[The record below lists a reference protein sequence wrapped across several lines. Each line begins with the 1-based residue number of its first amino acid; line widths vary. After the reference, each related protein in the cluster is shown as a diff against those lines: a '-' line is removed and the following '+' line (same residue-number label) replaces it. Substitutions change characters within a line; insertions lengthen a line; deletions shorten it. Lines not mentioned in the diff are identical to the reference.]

1 MTLQEI
7 TISGAYLVL
16 HKVFPDQRGIF
27 REWFKSDEIT
37 TIDKD
42 FVVRQANYSN
52 SKRLVIRGIHYS
64 LAPEGQAKIVTCTS
78 GAIIDVVID
87 LRVGSPTYL
96 KVEYVE
102 LSEDSGRVIYIPTG
116 VGHGFMVRSESASI
130 AYLTSS
136 GYAPAYEKSI
146 CPTDPALGIEWQI
159 PANETAIL
167 SNQDLGSPTLSMA
180 YDSGILPRF

>member
-1 MTLQEI
+1 MEKTFLDLSFGEKI
-7 TISGAYLVL
+7 RHKMLHDKRPLLSVL
-16 HKVFPDQRGIF
+16 A
-27 REWFKSDEIT
+27 
-37 TIDKD
+37 DKAA
-42 FVVRQANYSN
+42 VKN
-52 SKRLVIRGIHYS
+52 
-64 LAPEGQAKIVTCTS
+64 
-78 GAIIDVVID
+78 
-87 LRVGSPTYL
+87 RVCQLIGD
-96 KVEYVE
+96 EYVE